1 MIMLTRLL
9 TGIVLVILL
18 APVIVFYN
26 TVATPIVFAII
37 AAVSVYEMAKCIGY
51 TDKKRIYLVIMATVI
66 VSGFPFA
73 EFYLQSRTFSVIL
86 ALASFLVYVVYS
98 LGVFNVTKPLA
109 PAPQFAT
116 MVIYVG
122 GAVTA
127 VTAVAALPNGGLILP
142 FVFLGSWLTDTFAY
156 LCGTFFGRHKLIP
169 RVSPKKTVEG
179 SVGAVIFTVI
189 SFWVYGLVIA
199 KVTGLT
205 VNYIALVLTGF
216 VLSFISQIGDLNASF
231 IKRAYGVKD
240 YGKIFPGHGGMLD
253 RFDSVMAV
261 SPIIYIA
268 ALIFT
273 YFI

>member
-1 MIMLTRLL
+1 MLTRLL
-9 TGIVLVILL
+9 TGIVLVILM
-18 APVIVFYN
+18 APVIIFYD
-26 TVATPIVFAII
+26 TVATPVIVAII

-51 TDKKRIYLVIMATVI
+51 TDKKRIWL
-66 VSGFPFA
+66 
-73 EFYLQSRTFSVIL
+73 VIL
-86 ALASFLVYVVYS
+86 ADVIVIALPFAVFYMHLSALSVVLASASFFVYIVYS
-98 LGVFNVTKPLA
+98 LGVFNVAKPLS

-116 MVIYVG
+116 TVIYVG
-122 GAVTA
+122 GAVAAITA
-127 VTAVAALPNGGLILP
+127 IAALPNGGLILP

-156 LCGTFFGRHKLIP
+156 LCGTFFGHHKLIP

-189 SFWVYGLVIA
+189 SFWGYGLVIA

-216 VLSFISQIGDLNASF
+216 VLSVISQIGDLNASF

-261 SPIIYIA
+261 SPVIYIA

>member
-1 MIMLTRLL
+1 MLTRLL

-18 APVIVFYN
+18 APVIVFYD
-26 TVATPIVFAII
+26 TVAAPIVFALI

-51 TDKKRIYLVIMATVI
+51 TDKKRVCLVLVAAVI
-66 VSGFPFA
+66 VGALPFM
-73 EFYLQSRTFSVIL
+73 EYFTPSKVLSVTL
-86 ALASFLVYVVYS
+86 AIASLLIYVIYA
-98 LGVFNVTKPLA
+98 LGVFNVMKSLA

-116 MVIYVG
+116 TVIYVG

-127 VTAVAALPNGGLILP
+127 LTAITQLPHGGLILP
-142 FVFLGSWLTDTFAY
+142 LVFLGSWLTDTFAY

-169 RVSPKKTVEG
+169 RVSPKKTIEG

-189 SFWVYGLVIA
+189 SFAVYGLAIA
-199 KVTGLT
+199 KVTSLT
-205 VNYIALVLTGF
+205 VNYVSLILTGLLLS
-216 VLSFISQIGDLNASF
+216 VLSQIGDLNASF

-240 YGKIFPGHGGMLD
+240 YGSIFPGHGGMFD

-261 SPIIYIA
+261 APVIYIA

-273 YFI
+273 YFN

>member
-1 MIMLTRLL
+1 MLTRLL
-9 TGIVLVILL
+9 TGIVLIILL

-26 TVATPIVFAII
+26 TVAAPIVFAII

-51 TDKKRIYLVIMATVI
+51 TDKKHAGFAVAAALLVGAL
-66 VSGFPFA
+66 PFA
-73 EFYLQSRTFSVIL
+73 QYYMPSLGISAAMS
-86 ALASFLVYVVYS
+86 AASLFVYVVYA
-98 LGVFNVTKPLA
+98 LGVFNVAKPLA
-109 PAPQFAT
+109 PAPQFLT
-116 MVIYVG
+116 TVVYVG
-122 GAVTA
+122 GAVISMTA
-127 VTAVAALPNGGLILP
+127 ITALPNGGLIFPL
-142 FVFLGSWLTDTFAY
+142 VFLGSWLTDTFAY

-189 SFWVYGLVIA
+189 SFAAYGLAVSGI
-199 KVTGLT
+199 TGLT
-205 VNYIALVLTGF
+205 VNYLPLILTGLL
-216 VLSFISQIGDLNASF
+216 LSAVSQIGDLNASF

-240 YGKIFPGHGGMLD
+240 YGSIFPGHGGMFD

-261 SPIIYIA
+261 SPVIYIA